1 MAQEIELKFIVNHEA
16 VDALRDHLNTL
27 GGEHHA
33 PGQLLNIY
41 YETED
46 NWLRKHDMGLRIRGD
61 KGRYEMT
68 MKIAGRVTG
77 GLHQRPEYNVP
88 LNEPSLDLAQFPSE
102 VWPDGELP
110 VGLASRVQPLF
121 RTDFEREKWL
131 LDVDGSQIEIALDRG
146 EVKAGE
152 FAEPI
157 CELELELLRGETRAV
172 LKLANQLVNQTGLRQ
187 GSLSKAAR
195 GYHLAQGNVPR
206 EIKPTV
212 VLKAPAKAC
221 VEQGLEASLELALA
235 QWQYH
240 EELWIRGNEKA
251 KQDVLAAM
259 GLVRHTLMLFGGIVP
274 RKASAHL
281 RDLLTQSEATIAS
294 AVSAVTAVY
303 TTQTAMAKL
312 ALTEWLVTK
321 AWQPFLDAKAQGKM
335 ADSFKRFADIHL
347 SRTAAELKS
356 VFGQPLGD
364 KYRDQLPR
372 LRRDID
378 TVLLLAGYYD
388 AAVVQAWLENW
399 QGLLHAIAT
408 GQHIEIEHFR
418 NEANN
423 QEPFWL
429 HSGKR

>member
-1 MAQEIELKFIVNHEA
+1 MAQEIELKFIVNHDA

-27 GGEHHA
+27 EGEHHA
-33 PGQLLNIY
+33 PSQLLNIY
-41 YETED
+41 YETAD
-46 NWLRKHDMGLRIRGD
+46 KWLRGHDMGLRIRGEN
-61 KGRYEMT
+61 GHYEMT

-77 GLHQRPEYNVP
+77 GLHQRPEYNIA
-88 LNEPSLDLAQFPSE
+88 LNEPTLDLTRLPPE
-102 VWPDGELP
+102 VWPNGEMP
-110 VGLASRVQPLF
+110 ADLASRVQPLF
-121 RTDFEREKWL
+121 STDFYREKWL
-131 LDVDGSQIEIALDRG
+131 LNVDGSQIEIALDLG

-157 CELELELLRGETRAV
+157 CELELELLSGDVRAV
-172 LKLANQLVNQTGLRQ
+172 LKLANQLVSQAGLRQ

-195 GYHLAQGNVPR
+195 GYHLASGNAAR
-206 EIKPTV
+206 DIKPTE
-212 VLKAPAKAC
+212 VLKAPAKAS

-240 EELWIRGNEKA
+240 EELWVRGNEAA
-251 KQDVLAAM
+251 KMDVLGAM

-321 AWQPFLDAKAQGKM
+321 AWQPFLDAKAQAKI

-364 KYRDQLPR
+364 QYRDQLPR
-372 LRRDID
+372 LSRDID

-388 AAVVQAWLENW
+388 AAVVQRWLANW
-399 QGLLHAIAT
+399 QGLRHAIAT
-408 GQHIEIEHFR
+408 DQHIEIEHFR

>member
-1 MAQEIELKFIVNHEA
+1 MAQEIELKFIVNHDA
-16 VDALRDHLNTL
+16 VNALRDHLNTL

-33 PGQLLNIY
+33 PSPLLNIY

-46 NWLRKHDMGLRIRGD
+46 KWLRGHDMGLRIRGE

-88 LNEPSLDLAQFPSE
+88 LNEPTLDLTQFPPE
-102 VWPDGELP
+102 VWPNGELP
-110 VGLASRVQPLF
+110 ADLISRVQPLF
-121 RTDFEREKWL
+121 STDFEREKWL
-131 LDVDGSQIEIALDRG
+131 LMVDGSQIEIALDLG

-152 FAEPI
+152 LAESI
-157 CELELELLRGETRAV
+157 CELELELLSGDTRAV
-172 LKLANQLVNQTGLRQ
+172 LKLANQLVNQAGLRQ

-195 GYHLAQGNVPR
+195 GYHLAQGNPPR
-206 EIKPTV
+206 EIKPTA
-212 VLKAPAKAC
+212 VLKAPAKAS
-221 VEQGLEASLELALA
+221 VEHGLEAALELALA

-240 EELWIRGNEKA
+240 EELWIRGNKA
-251 KQDVLAAM
+251 AKADVLSAM
-259 GLVRHTLMLFGGIVP
+259 GLVRHALMLFGGIVP

-294 AVSAVTAVY
+294 AVSAETAVY

-321 AWQPFLDAKAQGKM
+321 AWQPFLDAKAQAKM
-335 ADSFKRFADIHL
+335 TDSFKRFADIHL

-356 VFGQPLGD
+356 VFGHPLGD
-364 KYRDQLPR
+364 QYRDQLPR

-399 QGLLHAIAT
+399 QGLYHAIAN

>member
-1 MAQEIELKFIVNHEA
+1 MAQEIELKFIVNHDA
-16 VDALRDHLNTL
+16 VNALRDHLNTL

-33 PGQLLNIY
+33 PSPLLNVY

-46 NWLRKHDMGLRIRGD
+46 KWLRGHDMGLRIRGEN
-61 KGRYEMT
+61 GHYEMT

-88 LNEPSLDLAQFPSE
+88 LNEPTLDLTQFPPE
-102 VWPDGELP
+102 VWPNGELP
-110 VGLASRVQPLF
+110 ADLISRVQPLF
-121 RTDFEREKWL
+121 STDFEREKWL
-131 LDVDGSQIEIALDRG
+131 LTVDGSQIEIALDLG

-152 FAEPI
+152 LAEPI
-157 CELELELLRGETRAV
+157 CELELELLSGDTRAV
-172 LKLANQLVNQTGLRQ
+172 LKLANKLVNQAGLRQ

-195 GYHLAQGNVPR
+195 GYHLAQGNPPR

-212 VLKAPAKAC
+212 VLKAPAKAS
-221 VEQGLEASLELALA
+221 VEHGLEAALELALA

-240 EELWIRGNEKA
+240 EELWVRGNKA
-251 KQDVLAAM
+251 AKADVLAAM

-294 AVSAVTAVY
+294 AVSAETAVY

-321 AWQPFLDAKAQGKM
+321 AWQPFLDAKAQAKM

-364 KYRDQLPR
+364 QYRDQLPR

-399 QGLLHAIAT
+399 QGLYHAIAN